1 MYASLW
7 NYNAIVFC
15 ILVISLLET
24 TVESSRQR
32 DALLDE
38 SLASTDI
45 TQARHQLYQPLEGYN
60 PPKLDSSIVECN
72 DAGKEDTAE
81 RKGKDDHDW
90 ALVYFQCSN

>member
-1 MYASLW
+1 M
-7 NYNAIVFC
+7 
-15 ILVISLLET
+15 ET

-60 PPKLDSSIVECN
+60 PPKLDQSVVECN
-72 DAGKEDTAE
+72 KTGKEDTTGK
-81 RKGKDDHDW
+81 KGKDDHDW
-90 ALVYFQCSN
+90 ASVDFPCSYQTSKLIKSKLFSS

>member
-1 MYASLW
+1 MYGNIG
-7 NYNAIVFC
+7 NYKYIIFY

-60 PPKLDSSIVECN
+60 PPKLDQSVVECN
-72 DAGKEDTAE
+72 KTGKEETTE
-81 RKGKDDHDW
+81 KKENDDHD
-90 ALVYFQCSN
+90 